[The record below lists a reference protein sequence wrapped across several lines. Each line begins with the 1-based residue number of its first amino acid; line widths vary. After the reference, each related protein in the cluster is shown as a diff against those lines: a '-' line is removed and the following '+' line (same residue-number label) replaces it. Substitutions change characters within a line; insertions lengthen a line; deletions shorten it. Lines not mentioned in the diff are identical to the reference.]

1 MTIKTASKL
10 NNITYYNN
18 IIKEKKWSTTD
29 EWIMFNRMNRLCRE
43 ECDKGLYEC
52 KFDMTEYSEFYKYE
66 DVFVKFGYHITINRP
81 DRTITIGWG

>member
-1 MTIKTASKL
+1 MTIKTASDL

-18 IIKEKKWSTTD
+18 IIKEKKWSTD

-52 KFDMTEYSEFYKYE
+52 KFNMTEYSEFYKYE
-66 DVFVKFGYHITINRP
+66 YIFAKFGYYIKINRHN
-81 DRTITIGWG
+81 RTITIGWG